1 MVNATFPLNDSFS
14 LTFDLFKPESCLD
27 HESIIQNFFPNGVL
41 KEYITAS
48 EISRNRNRNAK
59 ARALLIN
66 TIHNLESFGP
76 QGQYT
81 EAINQVIQSFRDWR
95 RMYTI
100 HPKVLHSHLIDI
112 NNEVIRNKHGEVK
125 SASWIATNRFDDNRN
140 IYDLSTALKNYL
152 GPGVFLTLTINPNY
166 TDKEG
171 DMTLPRAWQTIA
183 KEWNR
188 FLTRLKHEI
197 VGSKK
202 LNIPKS
208 KRKKSPFNLNNL
220 QYVWVLEAQQNG
232 YPHIHALFLGIDW
245 LFNVGNKEEWLEDGP
260 HSKNLKHFW
269 KVGSVFI
276 NKTASG
282 MNIQSP
288 VNYLMKYIRKTFN
301 KQPDSDNKKELT
313 QALLWAFNKR
323 SFNVSRGLFDFLKYD
338 RASGSNVKVQPSLVQ
353 EELSDDLM
361 SVFGPTDREMSIA
374 AAKNTKIH
382 SHMADYVSEILAYT
396 RFTYRDD
403 PDVVATI
410 IRESFISFL
419 SEDDKGDILA
429 NMTGERS
436 ISFDLSDTMARHE
449 LESMATYTLITSDNV
464 PSSSYRRPI
473 RLIITEEERAR
484 LDKLEEVL
492 TVYTVDDIQELNI
505 REAEGII
512 SPGERIALNWLI
524 AHNKPD
530 SKIQR
535 DFVSYPFVKKRYDP
549 DNELDRLAIFLDKVE
564 RLRHEENKT

>member
-1 MVNATFPLNDSFS
+1 MVDLPLSLDSSFS
-14 LTFDLFKPESCLD
+14 PTFDLFKPGVCLD
-27 HESIIQNFFPNGVL
+27 HESVIQNFFPNGVL
-41 KEYITAS
+41 EEYLTAS

-59 ARALLIN
+59 ARALLVN
-66 TIHNLESFGP
+66 AIHNLESFGP

-81 EAINQVIQSFRDWR
+81 EAINQVIQSFREWR
-95 RMYTI
+95 RMYVI
-100 HPKVLHSHLIDI
+100 RPKVLHSHLVDAS
-112 NNEVIRNKHGEVK
+112 NEVIRNQNGEVM
-125 SASWIATNRFDDNRN
+125 SASWAATNRFDNNRN

-152 GPGVFLTLTINPNY
+152 GPGVFLTLTIDHNSM
-166 TDKEG
+166 D
-171 DMTLPRAWQTIA
+171 LPTAWESIA
-183 KEWNR
+183 SHWNR

-208 KRKKSPFNLNNL
+208 KRRKSPFNLNNL

-269 KVGSVFI
+269 KIGSVYI

-282 MNIQSP
+282 VNIQSP

-338 RASGSNVKVQPSLVQ
+338 RTSGSNVKVQPSLVQ
-353 EELSDDLM
+353 EELSDDLI
-361 SVFGPTDREMSIA
+361 SVFGPTDREASIA

-382 SHMADYVSEILAYT
+382 SHMADYVSEIFAYT

-403 PDVVATI
+403 PNVVATI

-419 SEDDKGDILA
+419 SEDDQGDILA

-436 ISFDLSDTMARHE
+436 IDFDLSDTMARHE
-449 LESMATYTLITSDNV
+449 LEGMATYTLITSDNA
-464 PSSSYRRPI
+464 PSSPYVRPV
-473 RLIITEEERAR
+473 RMIITEEERAR
-484 LDKLEEVL
+484 LDKLEEEL
-492 TVYTVDDIQELNI
+492 TVYTVDDIQELSI

-549 DNELDRLAIFLDKVE
+549 DNELDQLDRFLDQVE
-564 RLRHEENKT
+564 RYRHDEDNT